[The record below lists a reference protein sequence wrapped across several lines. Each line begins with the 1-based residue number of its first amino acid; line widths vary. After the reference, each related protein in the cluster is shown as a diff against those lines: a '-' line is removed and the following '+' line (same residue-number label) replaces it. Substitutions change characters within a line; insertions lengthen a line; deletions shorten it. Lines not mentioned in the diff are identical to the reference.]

1 VINPDS
7 IEKTYVI
14 KKNQQFFYFLVK
26 TLAMLLHSI
35 HSIHPPPPLASGGY
49 DLEMGTNTTKIL
61 KYMENSDQKMID

>member
-1 VINPDS
+1 MTLMISRINSARKSTIVLLDMT
-7 IEKTYVI
+7 TY
-14 KKNQQFFYFLVK
+14 
-26 TLAMLLHSI
+26 AMDQTDHSI